1 MLLCSLVVMIS
12 GSKSWVRVQL
22 FHVKF
27 GLQSSGFYRV
37 ITIGLS
43 SGFSYYECFECRV
56 SGWVRV
62 TVFGF
67 GSVLILLGSGFLGFR
82 VPDFITSS
90 LVTQRKCGLIQI
102 IAASITFK
110 GDYWQDSSKKECL
123 FIFQKSCEIFCYI

>member
-1 MLLCSLVVMIS
+1 MGS
-12 GSKSWVRVQL
+12 GIKSRVQVGFGYHFLGLDRVRVTI
-22 FHVKF
+22 F
-27 GLQSSGFYRV
+27 GFYWV
-37 ITIGLS
+37 ITIGLP
-43 SGFSYYECFECRV
+43 SGFYYYECFECRV

-123 FIFQKSCEIFCYI
+123 FIFQKSCEIFYYI